1 MKKRSNRYSQLREL
15 HDRLVE
21 EVRVLKESVQEEEA
35 GFDNPLELH
44 NIITSLQAVL
54 HQINL
59 ELQKYPPQQ

>member
-1 MKKRSNRYSQLREL
+1 MNKRSKRYHQLREL
-15 HDRLVE
+15 HDRVVE
-21 EVRVLKESVQEEEA
+21 EVRVLKESVQEEEE

-59 ELQKYPPQQ
+59 ELQKSPPEE